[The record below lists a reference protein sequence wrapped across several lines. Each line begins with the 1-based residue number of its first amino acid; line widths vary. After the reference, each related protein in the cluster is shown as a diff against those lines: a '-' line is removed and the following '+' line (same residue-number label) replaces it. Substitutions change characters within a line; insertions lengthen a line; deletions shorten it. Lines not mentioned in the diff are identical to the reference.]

1 MTSRLAVI
9 VCLVVV
15 AVLYCGL
22 PNRLPLTDP
31 DEVFYSET
39 AKEMLQQGSLVTPII
54 FGHPQYEKPPL
65 FYWLLMA
72 AFDLDGVTRAAAR
85 FVPSLCGLLGVVAT
99 FLFCRRVFN
108 RDVAWIAA
116 TLLATSAIYLALSE
130 AVLTD
135 VVLSAL
141 MMVAFYG
148 FYLWTLERRDM
159 YLHLFGVA
167 AGLAILTKGPVAII
181 ILVMTAVLYLAIL
194 GEAGLLR
201 RFLVHPWVLS
211 FAVVGVPWYAAV
223 LARDGR
229 AFFSEFIVHDN
240 IDRILHAE
248 HQNFDHWWFYPVTA
262 VAGLFPW
269 TFELRLMGRAWTRH
283 VAAHVF
289 FLLWLAVTFTVFE
302 IARSKL
308 ASYIL
313 PLVPAMVIPVA
324 IALGELKARATTRS
338 WVNGAQLLLGVA
350 LVAAPSLLA
359 GRFPALMVSDSAN
372 GMRVLGGALIAGS
385 LLIWRGRIHA
395 AILTKACGVAIVVLL
410 IGSGL
415 PPSLDRAFADAFLA
429 DVVSREEYKG
439 QAIVTDRRYA
449 RGVYFYTGS
458 PVVIMDHNKQPF
470 WSPHPLE
477 VISSDAEIERFFAS
491 RDRVLCVVEEEGAEE
506 IEHLFEGTRV
516 SRRIANDGH
525 KVVLMSEKVQRL
537 AGPTRT

>member
-1 MTSRLAVI
+1 MTSRVRAV
-9 VCLVVV
+9 VCLTVVV
-15 AVLYCGL
+15 LLYGWS

-31 DEVFYSET
+31 DEVFYSQT
-39 AKEMLQQGSLVTPII
+39 AKEMAQQHSVVTPLI

-72 AFDLDGVTRAAAR
+72 AFKAEGVTRVAAR
-85 FVPSLCGLLGVVAT
+85 SVPALCGLLGIVAT
-99 FLFCRRVFN
+99 FLFCRRLFN
-108 RDVAWIAA
+108 PDVAWIAA
-116 TLLATSAIYLALSE
+116 VLLATSALYLAMSM

-135 VVLSAL
+135 VALSMF
-141 MMVAFYG
+141 MMVAFYA
-148 FYLWTLERRDM
+148 FFLWTRERRDAC
-159 YLHLFGVA
+159 LHLFGVA
-167 AGLAILTKGPVAII
+167 AAFAVLTKGPVAIV
-181 ILVMTAVLYLAIL
+181 ILVVTAVLYLAIL

-201 RFLVHPWVLS
+201 RFLLHPWVLT
-211 FAVVGVPWYAAV
+211 FAALGVPWYALI

-229 AFFSEFIVHDN
+229 AFFGEFIVHDN
-240 IDRILHAE
+240 FDRILHAE
-248 HQNFDHWWFYPVTA
+248 HQNFAHWWFYPVTA

-269 TFELRLMGRAWTRH
+269 TFELRLMGRAWTKH

-289 FLLWLAVTFTVFE
+289 FVLWFAVTFTVFE

-313 PLVPAMVIPVA
+313 PLVPAMVIPLAVA
-324 IALGELKARATTRS
+324 LSELKPRSVTRS
-338 WVNGAQLLLGVA
+338 WVNGVQLLLGAA
-350 LVAAPSLLA
+350 LVAAPSLLV
-359 GRFPALMVSDSAN
+359 GRFGALAAADTAN
-372 GMRVLGGALIAGS
+372 GVRILGVALIAGS
-385 LLIWRGRIHA
+385 LLIRSGRVRG
-395 AILTKACGVAIVVLL
+395 AILAKACGVALMVLL
-410 IGSGL
+410 VGSDL
-415 PPSLDRAFADAFLA
+415 PPSLDRAFADAFVA
-429 DVVSREEYKG
+429 DVVKQEGYRGE
-439 QAIVTDRRYA
+439 AIVTDRRFA

-477 VISSDAEIERFFAS
+477 VISSDAEIEQYFDG

-516 SRRIANDGH
+516 SRRIASDGH